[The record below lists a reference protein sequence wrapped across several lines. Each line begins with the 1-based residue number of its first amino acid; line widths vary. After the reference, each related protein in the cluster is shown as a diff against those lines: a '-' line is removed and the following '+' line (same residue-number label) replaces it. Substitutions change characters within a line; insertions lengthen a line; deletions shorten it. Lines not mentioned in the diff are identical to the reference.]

1 MPDAD
6 PPTATGAEDAIA
18 AVVEQF
24 ADYLNDVRR
33 YSPHTVRG
41 YRADVRG
48 LLTFAAATGA
58 AINPSGGIDIDLN
71 LLRGW
76 LADGVSAGVAR
87 STLARRAASARTFTA
102 WAHRRGLLTGT
113 ADPGLRLMPPKRHRH
128 LPTVP
133 STAAVAAML
142 ESAAA
147 DASDEITGLRDV
159 AMLEVLYGGGLRVS
173 ELCGLNLAELSGD
186 TGVVRVVGKGDVQR
200 TVPLGEPAW
209 QAVERWLAQ
218 GRPAWANLS
227 SGDAVFLG
235 RRGRRIDPR
244 VVRRVVQAAGQA
256 ALGRGLSPHA
266 LRHAMATDVLSGGM
280 DVRTVQEL
288 LGHRSLRTTGIYA
301 HVTTDRLRKVYASAH
316 PRA

>member
-6 PPTATGAEDAIA
+6 LPTATSVTDAIA
-18 AVVEQF
+18 AVLEQF
-24 ADYLNDVRR
+24 ADHLNEVRR

-41 YRADVRG
+41 YRADVRD
-48 LLTFAAATGA
+48 LLTFAAAAGT
-58 AINPSGGIDIDLN
+58 AINPSRGIDIDLN
-71 LLRGW
+71 LLRSW

-102 WAHRRGLLTGT
+102 WAHRRGLLTGA

-128 LPTVP
+128 LPSVP
-133 STAAVAAML
+133 STEAVAAML
-142 ESAAA
+142 DSAAVG
-147 DASDEITGLRDV
+147 DSDEVTRLRDV

-173 ELCGLNLAELSGD
+173 ELCGLNRADLSDDAGI
-186 TGVVRVVGKGDVQR
+186 VRVVGKGDVQR

-209 QAVERWLAQ
+209 EAVERWLTQA
-218 GRPAWANLS
+218 RPVWANLG

-235 RRGRRIDPR
+235 RRGKRIDPR
-244 VVRRVVQAAGQA
+244 VVRRVVQAASQA
-256 ALGRGLSPHA
+256 GIGRGLSPHA
-266 LRHAMATDVLSGGM
+266 LRHAMATDVLTGGM